1 MFSWPSCTC
10 YSYSKGLFVRGELS
24 LICLTLEI
32 LGMTITPILSQHC
45 SIYTCPLL
53 SDKENVMRVFHKM
66 ITQLYD
72 LIFKQ
77 ILNEMYEDQSEARNL

>member
-1 MFSWPSCTC
+1 
-10 YSYSKGLFVRGELS
+10 
-24 LICLTLEI
+24 
-32 LGMTITPILSQHC
+32 
-45 SIYTCPLL
+45 
-53 SDKENVMRVFHKM
+53 MRVFHKM

>member
-1 MFSWPSCTC
+1 
-10 YSYSKGLFVRGELS
+10 
-24 LICLTLEI
+24 
-32 LGMTITPILSQHC
+32 MTITPILSQHY
-45 SIYTCPLL
+45 SIYTCPSS

>member
-1 MFSWPSCTC
+1 
-10 YSYSKGLFVRGELS
+10 
-24 LICLTLEI
+24 
-32 LGMTITPILSQHC
+32 MTITPILSQHC
-45 SIYTCPLL
+45 SLYTWYDTPSS

-77 ILNEMYEDQSEARNL
+77 ILNEMYEDQSEFEARNL